1 MELVMK
7 KWVEPSID
15 TSKWEFYD
23 LSCKASDD
31 ASRLEEVITMPIIG
45 TSFRSANS

>member
-1 MELVMK
+1 MK

-23 LSCKASDD
+23 LSCKAPCIYQSIRVYPHFTR
-31 ASRLEEVITMPIIG
+31 ALL
-45 TSFRSANS
+45 